1 MISTSRIERIAGLA
15 LLSLLAVG
23 SLVVLRPFMSALLWA
38 VILTFSTWPIY
49 AWLLRKLGG
58 RVRLAAAVMTLAVA
72 AVLVA
77 PLAVLGATLAEHV
90 AGVADIAR
98 TLLGEG
104 LPEPPA
110 WVAGVPLFGPEMQTW
125 ASFAHDQRRSPPRS
139 NHIAKRDWRQQRAS
153 RVGASNRRRAQRPF
167 FFRDGVSA
175 AAKLHSSMH
184 RLAGSRAQYLL
195 EVAGNTVK
203 GVVYGV
209 LGTAA
214 AQAAL
219 AGLGLWIAGVPG
231 ALLLGFLTLVLSLIP
246 FGPPLVW
253 VPATAWL
260 FYSGDVG
267 WGIFMA
273 LWGFFVVS
281 GIYNVLKPYLISR
294 ESRLPILLVFLGVI
308 GGVIRLRRRRG
319 LSRADASRGRLHAAP
334 RVDLA
339 RRPAA
344 AGRRTGGC
352 LTCREPR

>member
-1 MISTSRIERIAGLA
+1 MISTSRVERIAGLA

-49 AWLLRKLGG
+49 AWLLRTLGG
-58 RVRLAAAVMTLAVA
+58 RVRLAAALMTLAVA

-90 AGVADIAR
+90 ASVAEIAR

-110 WVAGVPLFGPEMQTW
+110 WVAGVPLVGPEMQTYW
-125 ASFAHDQRRSPPRS
+125 ASLAHDQAALAAALEPY
-139 NHIAKRDWRQQRAS
+139 IAQARDWALRG
-153 RVGASNRRRAQRPF
+153 GASLGRGALELTLSVVACFF

-175 AAKLHSSMH
+175 AAKLHSSMG

-195 EVAGNTVK
+195 DVAGNTVK

-209 LGTAA
+209 LGTAC

-219 AGLGLWIAGVPG
+219 AGLGLWVAGVPG
-231 ALLLGFLTLVLSLIP
+231 ALLLGFLTFVLSLIP

-253 VPATAWL
+253 VPATIWL
-260 FYSGDVG
+260 FYSGAVG

-281 GIYNVLKPYLISR
+281 GIDNVLKPYLISR
-294 ESRLPILLVFLGVI
+294 ESRLPILLVFLGVV
-308 GGVIRLRRRRG
+308 GGVIAFGVVGVFLG
-319 LSRADASRGRLHAAP
+319 PTLLAVGYTLLHEWTSRAGP
-334 RVDLA
+334 R
-339 RRPAA
+339 PP
-344 AGRRTGGC
+344 GG
-352 LTCREPR
+352 EPE